1 MSTAYKI
8 CIDDRNYKSWQVY
21 IDGSHETTS
30 LPQLDPVKEK
40 LFSCDV
46 FTITEDGKT
55 SLIHSTL
62 KSTKNIPGILV
73 VSGQTFGRRRD
84 KMLYKLIPDDRR
96 LPVFLAVA
104 KPPQGRDF
112 HKYKVDKYVVFE
124 FKEWT
129 GKHPEAV
136 ITNSLGTVDIL
147 DNFYE
152 YQLYCKSLNASI
164 QKFTRDTAKALR
176 SKTED
181 EYIDTIMETYVGIE
195 NRIDEYII
203 SIDPKVSGDFDDAF
217 SLNIV
222 SDTKYIIK
230 IYISNVSLW
239 MDALDIWE
247 SFSERI
253 STIYLPDRKR
263 PMLPTCLADCLC
275 SLIENTRRFA
285 VCCEVTVDNNQI
297 IDVNYANTLIMVK
310 HNYVYE
316 NDDMLADKTYQDMFT
331 RIKLL
336 SRKHRFFTNIQDS
349 HDIIHYLMVL
359 MNYYSAKKML
369 EFNNGIYRSASINQL
384 PELPESLPDEFVKFM
399 TMWNSS
405 GGQYVLYNED
415 TSHDI
420 LDLDNYIHITSPI
433 RRLPDLL
440 NIIKLQQNLKL
451 VNLTSKA
458 SDFYKNWVD
467 RLDYINTTMRA
478 IRKVQVDCNLLKYVM
493 TNYSVVDKIWD
504 GYVFDT
510 IKRNDGLYQYICYI
524 PELKLISRLTLRE
537 ELENYASIKV
547 KLYVFVDENRL
558 KRKIRLQKI

>member
-8 CIDDRNYKSWQVY
+8 CIDDRNYSTWQVY
-21 IDGSHETTS
+21 VDGSHEITS
-30 LPQLDPVKEK
+30 LPQLNPIREK

-46 FTITEDGKT
+46 FTITEDGNT

-73 VSGQTFGRRRD
+73 VSGKTFGRRRD

-96 LPVFLAVA
+96 LPVFLAAA
-104 KPPQGRDF
+104 KPPMEREF
-112 HKYKVDKYVVFE
+112 HKYKIDKYVIFE
-124 FKEWT
+124 FKEWKD
-129 GKHPEAV
+129 KHPEAI

-176 SKTED
+176 IKTED
-181 EYIDTIMETYVGIE
+181 EYIDSIMETYTSIE
-195 NRIDEYII
+195 NRVDEYII

-217 SLNIV
+217 SLNIL
-222 SDTKYIIK
+222 SDTKYVIK

-285 VCCEVTVDNNQI
+285 VCCEVTVDNNEI
-297 IDVNYANTLIMVK
+297 TDVNYTNTLIMVK

-316 NDDMLADKTYQDMFT
+316 NDDMLADKTYQNMFS

-336 SRKHRFFTNIQDS
+336 SRKYRFFTNIQDS

-369 EFNNGIYRSASINQL
+369 EFSNGIYRSASVNQL
-384 PELPESLPDEFVKFM
+384 PELPESLPEEFVKFM

-415 TSHDI
+415 ISHDI
-420 LDLDNYIHITSPI
+420 LNLDNYIHITSPI

-451 VNLTSKA
+451 VNLTTKA
-458 SDFYKNWVD
+458 DDFYQNWVD

-493 TNYSVVDKIWD
+493 TNYSVVDKIWN

-537 ELENYASIKV
+537 ELENYTSIKV

-558 KRKIRLQKI
+558 KRKIRLQKV